1 MKKNIILIATIL
13 FVLVGLSA
21 CSSKKLKGTYT
32 TKINVI
38 LAETTNTLTFKDDTV
53 TERQDGEVTN
63 KGTYTISDNKLE
75 IKLGDYH
82 MTADLSKDR
91 KSFTITS
98 SDVLGGVGKGL
109 NYTLEEK

>member
-1 MKKNIILIATIL
+1 MKNKRFLVTIVLLGL
-13 FVLVGLSA
+13 FTLSA
-21 CSSKKLKGTYT
+21 CSSKNLNGSYT
-32 TKINVI
+32 AKINAI

-53 TERQDGEVTN
+53 TEKQDGEVTN
-63 KGTYTISDNKLE
+63 TGTYKISDNKLE